1 MPSPAIP
8 PTVSQPVARAFKY
21 LARPYAE
28 LAESLNKDEALS
40 ECLTTHDAEYVR
52 DQNLGLI
59 QQVLDRREMIKIS
72 KLQDT
77 YVAIS
82 LEDVA
87 KKVCPSEPS
96 PEDIQRM
103 ESVIVRMVS
112 NPYSTTSIPV
122 FC

>member
-8 PTVSQPVARAFKY
+8 PTVSQPVARTFKY
-21 LARPYAE
+21 LARPYVE
-28 LAESLNKDEALS
+28 LAESLSKDESLLQCVGA
-40 ECLTTHDAEYVR
+40 HDDEYVQDR
-52 DQNLGLI
+52 NRGLV
-59 QQVLDRREMIKIS
+59 QQVLARREMMKIS

-87 KKVCPSEPS
+87 RKVCLNDPS

-103 ESVIVRMVS
+103 ENLIVRMVS
-112 NPYSTTSIPV
+112 NPAQSVYIG
-122 FC
+122 